1 MNDKAQ
7 HAIAGA
13 ASAALGLLV
22 YTLASMLVLAVSG
35 STLPYA
41 GLIPVPFIAALVA
54 GLTKEAADW
63 LDNRQYATDLHH
75 TVDPWDV
82 AATAAPGLV
91 ISIALA
97 FTVM

>member
-7 HAIAGA
+7 HAIVGAFAGIVA
-13 ASAALGLLV
+13 ATVYAAFVVAFVPGL
-22 YTLASMLVLAVSG
+22 
-35 STLPYA
+35 PFA
-41 GLIPVPFIAALVA
+41 GIIPVPFIGALIA

-63 LDNRQYATDLHH
+63 LSPGSH

-97 FTVM
+97 FAVM

>member
-1 MNDKAQ
+1 MNDKTQ

-22 YTLASMLVLAVSG
+22 YVLASMLVLAVSG

-63 LDNRQYATDLHH
+63 LDNRTRLGTH

-97 FTVM
+97 FAVM